1 MNQTRLN
8 QARFDRNDVRFHPND
23 VRFGPICTQ
32 FDRNDVRFYPIDVRF
47 DVRLNPDDVRFDP
60 VYSLYARNLRRVEL
74 SDLFK
79 QVEDAKMIKRRE
91 EIDQARKN
99 ASMTRFIRKES
110 QDWDDEEI
118 NFNFILEFNDNMD
131 LSD

>member
-1 MNQTRLN
+1 MNQARLN
-8 QARFDRNDVRFHPND
+8 QARFDPSDVRFDPSDVKFDPSD
-23 VRFGPICTQ
+23 VRFDPS
-32 FDRNDVRFYPIDVRF
+32 DVKLNPS
-47 DVRLNPDDVRFDP
+47 DVRLNPNDVRFDP
-60 VYSLYARNLRRVEL
+60 VYSLYVRNLRRIEL

-118 NFNFILEFNDNMD
+118 NFNLILEFNDNMD